1 MIFHCIMTVTEMI
14 NDKVLVNMVNN
25 SFGLHKLYMTDP
37 NNSKASMG

>member
-1 MIFHCIMTVTEMI
+1 MVSYCIMTVMEMI
-14 NDKVLVNMVNN
+14 DDKPLVNN